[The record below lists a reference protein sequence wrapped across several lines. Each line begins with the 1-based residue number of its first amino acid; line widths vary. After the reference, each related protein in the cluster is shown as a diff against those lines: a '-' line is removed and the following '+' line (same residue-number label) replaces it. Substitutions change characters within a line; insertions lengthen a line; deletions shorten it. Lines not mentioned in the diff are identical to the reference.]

1 MNLNTLFETDT
12 HKIESFG
19 VRSTA
24 PVQRLITVNSF
35 LIRIDPESVAIDLA
49 SLDDPAADMA
59 TRTLQAQL
67 RKFMRYIDNAPYVD
81 LDLPQLID
89 GLNDLVTFGI
99 LTAARRDIILNAPV
113 TSTEAF

>member
-1 MNLNTLFETDT
+1 MA
-12 HKIESFG
+12 
-19 VRSTA
+19 A
-24 PVQRLITVNSF
+24 PPTERLITVNSF

-49 SLDDPAADMA
+49 SLDNPNADMA

-81 LDLPQLID
+81 LDLPQLIN